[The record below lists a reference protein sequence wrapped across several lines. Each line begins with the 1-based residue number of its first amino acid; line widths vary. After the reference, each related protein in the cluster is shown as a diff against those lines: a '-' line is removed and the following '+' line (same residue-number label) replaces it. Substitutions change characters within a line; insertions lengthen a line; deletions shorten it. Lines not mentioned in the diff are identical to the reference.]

1 VGCLRR
7 RSSSGADRSE
17 GCPCLLS
24 LSEQRL
30 SSGDFERRVVIL
42 PSLQH
47 AAKTLP
53 LPIFG
58 CSAAPARL
66 LPPPAIA
73 VAAASTEEKIQ
84 NSDLWR
90 ATYVA

>member
-1 VGCLRR
+1 
-7 RSSSGADRSE
+7 
-17 GCPCLLS
+17 
-24 LSEQRL
+24 
-30 SSGDFERRVVIL
+30 VVIL